1 MKKIIKFLI
10 NPFVLITIA
19 LAISYFL
26 CVFLFKKDSLFYIKF
41 LVTATLSNGLL
52 TNILKSMYD
61 RDTQKEMLSLNRELQ
76 KEISDDNKK
85 VQNELIKLTKKL
97 EASNIVHKV
106 QFEKEF
112 NIYVEIWEKLFKA
125 KVSTTSL
132 YPKHDKLPLNL
143 EEREDEYARRYNK
156 FAKDYND
163 FSEVIIKYMPFYN
176 EIIYNKLIRIRNILH
191 EEGFYFNE
199 VIVEKNLEHGLYLF
213 FMQDPS
219 KVKQLDSL
227 IDGTSRLI
235 QNHIKEL
242 TII

>member
-1 MKKIIKFLI
+1 MWEFLKNIFAIYIAIGVFILNFIASAGILKFYFDKKLAAQKEEADKKITELNGRIERG
-10 NPFVLITIA
+10 N
-19 LAISYFL
+19 
-26 CVFLFKKDSLFYIKF
+26 YI
-41 LVTATLSNGLL
+41 
-52 TNILKSMYD
+52 
-61 RDTQKEMLSLNRELQ
+61 
-76 KEISDDNKK
+76 
-85 VQNELIKLTKKL
+85 
-97 EASNIVHKV
+97 HKA

-219 KVKQLDSL
+219 KEKQLESL
-227 IDGTSRLI
+227 IDETSKLI